1 MNHISVTGRLTD
13 APALRE
19 LADGGAVCRLRLAV
33 DGMAPGRET
42 GYINVTEFGKSGEAS
57 ARVLSKGWLVAVH
70 GRLEYQRWQSDDGAN
85 RHDYAIVG
93 RVEHLAA
100 PRSDSREREANHAR
114 QQEAE
119 AGEEADDPRTPGSA
133 SRAGRPPTTTTT
145 RAAPARDAVGT
156 ER

>member
-13 APALRE
+13 APVLRE
-19 LADGGAVCRLRLAV
+19 LEDGGAVCRLRLAV

-42 GYINVTEFGKSGEAS
+42 GYINVTEFGKPGEAS

-70 GRLEYQRWQSDDGAN
+70 GRLEYQRWQSDAGEN
-85 RHDYAIVG
+85 RHDYGIVG

-100 PRSDSREREANHAR
+100 PRNDTRERQATQAR
-114 QQEAE
+114 ETTQEAA
-119 AGEEADDPRTPGSA
+119 AGDQAADPGA
-133 SRAGRPPTTTTT
+133 PGAATRVGRPPTAT
-145 RAAPARDAVGT
+145 RAAPAREAVGT